1 MDVANPGVAA
11 ARVFA
16 AGRALS
22 RARLS
27 AYSGFTAG
35 FFRLHEQPLWVVAA
49 FDVAAVALV
58 VGGLHVLGTIASG
71 KGVPDIIPPAEANVP
86 ADMSVVAEGTVP
98 HVTVRERSLAAASD
112 RSLMFSDPVV
122 FNPYLQSLPGAP
134 STGRFA
140 GDGPAAPDSP
150 PAAAA
155 TPPSAAVPV
164 PPTLLSYAGVKV
176 DKATRVAKRLVP
188 ATGKTLDGAL
198 DGLLPGGRDVVSSL
212 AGVTDAGGVVHVA
225 AGPAD
230 VTVDVAHTATA
241 VAGVAGTATGAVGHT
256 VGGITGAATGAVGGV
271 AHSVGGLL
279 H

>member
-35 FFRLHEQPLWVVAA
+35 FFRLHRQPLWVVAA

-98 HVTVRERSLAAASD
+98 HVTVRERGLATASD
-112 RSLMFSDPVV
+112 RSLLFSDPVV

-140 GDGPAAPDSP
+140 GDGPAGPDAAPP
-150 PAAAA
+150 EVA
-155 TPPSAAVPV
+155 TLPPSAAPA

-176 DKATRVAKRLVP
+176 DKVTHAAKRLVP
-188 ATGKTLDGAL
+188 ATGKTRDGAL

-212 AGVTDAGGVVHVA
+212 AGVTDAGGAVHVA

-230 VTVDVAHTATA
+230 VTADVAHTAT
-241 VAGVAGTATGAVGHT
+241 VAGVAGV
-256 VGGITGAATGAVGGV
+256 ATGAVGGV
-271 AHSVGGLL
+271 THSVGGLQ

>member
-11 ARVFA
+11 ARLFA

-22 RARLS
+22 RAKLS

-35 FFRLHEQPLWVVAA
+35 FFRLHAQPLWVVAA

-58 VGGLHVLGTIASG
+58 VGTLHVLGTIASG

-86 ADMSVVAEGTVP
+86 ADVPLVAGATVP
-98 HVTVRERSLAAASD
+98 HVTVRERSLAATSD
-112 RSLMFSDPVV
+112 RSLLFSDPVV

-150 PAAAA
+150 PVVAP
-155 TPPSAAVPV
+155 TLPPSAAPMA
-164 PPTLLSYAGVKV
+164 PTLLSYASVKV
-176 DKATRVAKRLVP
+176 EKVTHAARRLGS
-188 ATGKTLDGAL
+188 AAGKTLSGAVDGVL
-198 DGLLPGGRDVVSSL
+198 SGGRDVVSSL
-212 AGVTDAGGVVHVA
+212 PGVTDAGGAVYVA

-230 VTVDVAHTATA
+230 VTVDVAHASTA
-241 VAGVAGTATGAVGHT
+241 VAGVAGAATGAVGHT
-256 VGGITGAATGAVGGV
+256 VGGVAGAASGAVGGV
-271 AHSVGGLL
+271 THSLGGLL

>member
-22 RARLS
+22 RAKLS

-35 FFRLHEQPLWVVAA
+35 FFRLHRQPLWVVAA

-112 RSLMFSDPVV
+112 RSLLFSDPVV

-140 GDGPAAPDSP
+140 GDGPAGPDAAPP
-150 PAAAA
+150 EVA
-155 TPPSAAVPV
+155 TLPPSAAPA

-176 DKATRVAKRLVP
+176 DKVAHAAKRLVP
-188 ATGKTLDGAL
+188 ATGKTLDG
-198 DGLLPGGRDVVSSL
+198 LLPAGHDVVSSL
-212 AGVTDAGGVVHVA
+212 PGVTDAGGAVHVA

-230 VTVDVAHTATA
+230 VTVDVAHTTTA
-241 VAGVAGTATGAVGHT
+241 VADVAGTATKTVGHT
-256 VGGITGAATGAVGGV
+256 VGSVAGAATGAVGGMTH
-271 AHSVGGLL
+271 AVGGLL